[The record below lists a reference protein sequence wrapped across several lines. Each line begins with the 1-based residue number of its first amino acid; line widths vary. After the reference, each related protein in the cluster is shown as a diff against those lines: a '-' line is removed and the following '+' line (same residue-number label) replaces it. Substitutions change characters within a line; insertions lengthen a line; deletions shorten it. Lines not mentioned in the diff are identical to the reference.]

1 MPEIITRFKFEQEG
15 QQDILATLVQTGK
28 VEQETANAVNNTNK
42 AFAEQSKQVQQD
54 NKDLKALSDTMK
66 SLPKNV
72 VGGYAKQFTDMA
84 AAIKAGDL
92 QVDLLNTSIAL
103 TKKRLQELTPGT
115 KAYTDLQNELKA
127 SLVVNE
133 NLNKSFTSSRSELRA
148 MRETILQLEDAGLSG
163 TKAFQT
169 LAIEAGKLDDAA
181 GDAQARI
188 KALASDTFALDATI
202 STVQGVA
209 GAFALAS
216 GAAAL
221 FGDEN
226 EEVQR
231 ALLKVN
237 AAMSILQGLQQV
249 QNLLQAQ
256 SSAVIATQLALQRIA
271 VLQTNLQAAAES
283 RFTVIRVAATAA
295 QATLNA
301 VMAANPAT
309 VLLIAIGALAAGL
322 LYLTSRTD
330 KEAEAQAELA
340 RQLEFTN
347 QGLRNQV
354 EIVSSLADADDRQ
367 IQILRARGVEGSK
380 IARVEIQNT
389 QTQIERNER
398 LIASLKGRQGVEDEY
413 DTALQ
418 NRVRLRA
425 QLAAQEAALPKIIAD
440 EGKKARDLEQKHT
453 EEFLRDQVAANEIAV
468 DEAKTSLQRFE
479 AEVQAIQ
486 SRLRL
491 TLANTDLGQN
501 ERILAEVEAGR
512 QIREA
517 RQKHFVGL
525 TEIQTNFSFEYKKGL
540 TDEVLANSKA
550 NQDKLA
556 SDRAAHEQRLQ
567 FIQEEEEARRRQ
579 VGQALQFASQLA
591 GMLRQLA
598 QETAQDQI
606 SALDKQLEQ
615 QLITQ
620 EQYDLEVRKIKRKQ
634 AQEDKELAL
643 FQAVVNGAA
652 AVVEALPNV
661 FLAALAG
668 ALAAAQIAFIASRPI
683 PAFKKGTKNAPGGR
697 ALIAEAGPELWYT
710 DGRLQYVDRPQI
722 VDMQKG
728 DRVIPAPDTARIMN
742 SWNVPVPNVGQHAGV
757 MQMPSS
763 ERIDYEKL
771 ARLIGRE
778 VGKLPFEV
786 NSWDEKGYQ
795 KHQQIIKNR
804 EQYRKTKYSFGRH

>member
-28 VEQETANAVNNTNK
+28 VEQETATAVNNTNK
-42 AFAEQSKQVQQD
+42 AFAEQSKQIQEE
-54 NKDLKALSDTMK
+54 NKNLKALSDTMK

-256 SSAVIATQLALQRIA
+256 SSAVIATQLALQRIS

-283 RFTVIRVAATAA
+283 RFTIIRVAATAA

-301 VMAANPAT
+301 VMAANQAT
-309 VLLIAIGALAAGL
+309 VLLVAIGALAAGL

-330 KEAEAQAELA
+330 EEAEAQAELA
-340 RQLEFTN
+340 RQLELTN

-354 EIVSSLADADDRQ
+354 NIVASLADADDRQ
-367 IQILRARGVEGSK
+367 LQILRARGVEGSK
-380 IARVEIQNT
+380 LARAEIQNT

-398 LIASLKGRQGVEDEY
+398 LIESLKGRQGVEDEY
-413 DTALQ
+413 DEALQ

-425 QLAAQEAALPKIIAD
+425 QLAAEEAGLPRIIAE
-440 EGKKARDLEQKHT
+440 EGKKARQAEK
-453 EEFLRDQVAANEIAV
+453 EETQLFLQDQVAANEIAV
-468 DEAKTSLQRFE
+468 DEARTSLQRFE

-501 ERILAEVEAGR
+501 ERVLAEVKAG
-512 QIREA
+512 QEIRSA
-517 RQKHFVGL
+517 RQTYLGEL
-525 TEIQTNFSFEYKKGL
+525 TEIETNFSNEYAKGL
-540 TDEVLANSKA
+540 NDQVLANSKA
-550 NQDKLA
+550 NQEKLA
-556 SDRAAHEQRLQ
+556 SDRAANEQRLQ
-567 FIQEEEEARRRQ
+567 FIYEEGEARRRQ
-579 VGQALQFASQLA
+579 VVQALQFANQLA

-683 PAFKKGTKNAPGGR
+683 PAFKKGTKNAPGGPS
-697 ALIAEAGPELWYT
+697 LIAEAGPELWYT
-710 DGRLQYVDRPQI
+710 NGRLQYVDRPQI
-722 VDMQKG
+722 VDMAKG
-728 DRVIPAPDTARIMN
+728 DRVIPAPDTARIM
-742 SWNVPVPNVGQHAGV
+742 SAWNVPVPNVGQQAGV
-757 MQMPSS
+757 MQMPTS

-778 VGKLPFEV
+778 VGKIPFEV
-786 NSWDEKGYQ
+786 NNWDEKGYN